1 MVTSEGPLG
10 DFWMKRVP
18 VLVEK
23 LGYMTHF
30 KAKRLAVSPELQ
42 TELVIC
48 IQESTRD
55 WCLFATKEHL
65 CVLYPC
71 ARRGD
76 NKIILQEL
84 SGIWLTLTR
93 DAGVFPELFSS
104 LVVEG
109 K

>member
-1 MVTSEGPLG
+1 MR
-10 DFWMKRVP
+10 RVP
-18 VLVEK
+18 VLIEK

-30 KAKRLAVSPELQ
+30 KAKRLEVSPELQ

-48 IQESTRD
+48 IRSLQEIGACLPQRNTCVSST
-55 WCLFATKEHL
+55 L
-65 CVLYPC
+65 CTRC
-71 ARRGD
+71 GD
-76 NKIILQEL
+76 NKIILQGL
-84 SGIWLTLTR
+84 SGIWLTLTW